1 MRAYL
6 KRCSMLIDLNLGR
19 QNPTHDYDA
28 MVYTETQMTSIR
40 GELEIVQKALKLQ
53 TKRCR
58 QLVAEYTRRLQ
69 EKEVQYQS
77 EKSLRD
83 DQLAKVLRALLIF
96 EARLKQEQK
105 FISHQLNEKDYIIKK
120 QSNDIKKLLSNQ
132 YCKNCN
138 QYYTSSPVQESLG
151 SSSEYV
157 VTDYQ
162 SSNFESLDSSSENY
176 ALMSE
181 KDYNKSECSYQSYND
196 DISKSETESVK
207 SIYQKNRNKDSLG
220 RRSRKIPH
228 RKSIGTYFE
237 VLKLRNDTNSP
248 MSNEDN
254 TSNDYEHLDSLPPE
268 SITDKISEISG
279 NIESIFEKNQQ
290 LANGTESSTN
300 ISTSECN
307 NTVINK
313 CFDDQS
319 PDTTSL
325 DNHVC
330 SEPKERKLSDTIPVF
345 DADEETNDNWY
356 ASASDQEDEE
366 HRDVY
371 RNNPVLEC
379 MNQILLQNIN
389 DPLNSPPKTP
399 NIERKSVKNKRVKFS
414 DEEQDAKPDNSDL
427 REDNLNR
434 REEGFNQDYYETP
447 VQKPPNFYETPQ
459 SIYSNDYEQILSKR
473 SETFSDSP
481 PKSVPEPRKV
491 ETPPNHYYI
500 DMESR
505 SDEGDNKIM
514 RKSKISRIPPA
525 LPPKPANLTS
535 KYKINSPP
543 IKTPS
548 EKSDE
553 SVLEFEPDYCSIS
566 ELNLPQQKNISFQKI
581 SVVAEINAPTSLD
594 VLNKLNP
601 PGDAKPELETKT
613 TKPEYKDTKGETSK
627 TSPMIENSRT
637 SGLTN
642 EKLEILNKNENK
654 VDILSKLSA
663 HNDKSEF
670 VNKMLPLND
679 TKLLALSKIKFPNEK
694 NIDILSKLNNNKE
707 NKIKEKIADFNQMND
722 SLIVKKCV
730 EKLNIQLAKQT
741 PIKSEVNLNVSKKNE
756 PEIPK
761 LPQVSEI
768 IIPDENEEKKEEQR
782 ITQDNY
788 VKNNSQIFKLT
799 RTEVPRRPIVIGSSV
814 SSLISEFNNQQIL
827 SELKKKPDRRASQ
840 HMFSSFDKIQNSDK
854 QAALK
859 DNTLNSSKFES
870 FDLSQNFEEFKLDD
884 CDIEEY
890 KVDED
895 LRSESSEKS
904 IEKPT
909 DVVTSTP
916 SRIDIVRTSNGSL
929 TPHLNRNSIE
939 MLKKQLEHQK
949 GQIHSEQPKESN
961 GFKGTEPTYEHFLE
975 CTGLSSKSILTPSRL
990 LSNHKSMLKPKDV
1003 KLRSKVR
1010 ASNGIIF
1017 DRHAN
1022 ASVKYWSEPYV

>member
-1 MRAYL
+1 
-6 KRCSMLIDLNLGR
+6 
-19 QNPTHDYDA
+19 
-28 MVYTETQMTSIR
+28 MVYTEAHMTSMR

-77 EKSLRD
+77 EKALRD

-105 FISHQLNEKDYIIKK
+105 YISHQLNEKDYIIKK

-138 QYYTSSPVQESLG
+138 QYYTSSPIQESLE

-162 SSNFESLDSSSENY
+162 SSNFESLDSSSETY

-181 KDYNKSECSYQSYND
+181 KDYNKSECSYQTYND

-207 SIYQKNRNKDSLG
+207 SLYQKNRNKDSLG

-237 VLKLRNDTNSP
+237 VLKLRNDNNSP

-268 SITDKISEISG
+268 SLTDKISEISG
-279 NIESIFEKNQQ
+279 NIESIFEKNQH
-290 LANGTESSTN
+290 LTAGTESSTN

-313 CFDDQS
+313 YFSDQS
-319 PDTTSL
+319 SEPTKL
-325 DNHVC
+325 DNQEP
-330 SEPKERKLSDTIPVF
+330 SETKERKLSDTIPVF
-345 DADEETNDNWY
+345 EADEETNDNWY

-366 HRDVY
+366 HRDIY

-399 NIERKSVKNKRVKFS
+399 NIERKSMKNKRVKFS
-414 DEEQDAKPDNSDL
+414 DEEQDTKPEGCSDL
-427 REDNLNR
+427 KEENLKKRDDGSNH
-434 REEGFNQDYYETP
+434 DYYETP
-447 VQKPPNFYETPQ
+447 VQKTPNFYETPQ
-459 SIYSNDYEQILSKR
+459 SIYSNDYEQILSRR
-473 SETFSDSP
+473 SEISTGSP
-481 PKSVPEPRKV
+481 PNGGLKPRKV
-491 ETPPNHYYI
+491 ETPSSHYYI
-500 DMESR
+500 DMDSR
-505 SDEGDNKIM
+505 SDEGDNKLA
-514 RKSKISRIPPA
+514 RKLKISRTPPA

-535 KYKINSPP
+535 KYKIQNSTT
-543 IKTPS
+543 KAPS

-566 ELNLPQQKNISFQKI
+566 ELNLPQQKNVSFQKI
-581 SVVAEINAPTSLD
+581 SVVAEINAPSSLD
-594 VLNKLNP
+594 VLNKLKP
-601 PGDAKPELETKT
+601 PGDSKTEVEGKPTKSEIESKLET
-613 TKPEYKDTKGETSK
+613 PK
-627 TSPMIENSRT
+627 TSPAIENNRN
-637 SGLTN
+637 SGSLN
-642 EKLEILNKNENK
+642 EKLDNLNKKESK
-654 VDILSKLSA
+654 IDTLSKLST
-663 HNDKSEF
+663 HNDNKDDF
-670 VNKMLPLND
+670 LNKMNPLND
-679 TKLLALSKIKFPNEK
+679 PKMLALSKIKFPNEK
-694 NIDILSKLNNNKE
+694 NIDILSKLNTNKE
-707 NKIKEKIADFNQMND
+707 NKIKEKIADFNQINE

-741 PIKSEVNLNVSKKNE
+741 PIKSEVNLNTSKRNE

-768 IIPDENEEKKEEQR
+768 IIPDENEEKKEER

-788 VKNNSQIFKLT
+788 VKNNSQIFKLSKT
-799 RTEVPRRPIVIGSSV
+799 GRNDIPRRPIVIGSSV

-827 SELKKKPDRRASQ
+827 SELKKKPDRKVNQ
-840 HMFSSFDKIQNSDK
+840 HMFSSFDKSQNYDK
-854 QAALK
+854 QASVK
-859 DNTLNSSKFES
+859 DNTLDSSKFES
-870 FDLSQNFEEFKLDD
+870 FDLSQNFEEFKLDE

-895 LRSESSEKS
+895 LRSESSGKS

-909 DVVTSTP
+909 DVITSTP
-916 SRIDIVRTSNGSL
+916 RVEIVRATNDAL
-929 TPHLNRNSIE
+929 TPQLSRNSIE
-939 MLKKQLEHQK
+939 MLRKQLEQQK
-949 GQIHSEQPKESN
+949 SQIHSEQPKEN
-961 GFKGTEPTYEHFLE
+961 TGFKGTEPTYEHFLE

-1010 ASNGIIF
+1010 NSNGIIF

-1022 ASVKYWSEPYV
+1022 PSVKYWSEPYV